1 MGNATLFPCLCLV
14 RVSAVKLTQQVLTTI
29 TERPECQ
36 HLGLLDILFRIKTSL
51 CSSHLIL
58 IQLSNH
64 FPLPHANNHRP
75 ISPPHPKLQNA
86 LPIPHRPPLR
96 RHRERQRCSFSLQTP
111 RRRAPQ
117 HLLRPW
123 LQRRPYAPNHRL
135 RPDGRKMLRHLAH
148 CEREHG
154 FRDHRP
160 DAAENFACGVHA

>member
-1 MGNATLFPCLCLV
+1 MDNATLFPCLCLV

-36 HLGLLDILFRIKTSL
+36 HLGLLDIIFRIKTSL

-58 IQLSNH
+58 IQLSSS
-64 FPLPHANNHRP
+64 LPSTLLQQP
-75 ISPPHPKLQNA
+75 SLQFQNA

-96 RHRERQRCSFSLQTP
+96 RHSERQRCPFSLQTP

-117 HLLRPW
+117 HLLWTR
-123 LQRRPYAPNHRL
+123 LQRRPYAPNHCL
-135 RPDGRKMLRHLAH
+135 RPHGRKMLRYLAH

-154 FRDHRP
+154 FRHHRP
-160 DAAENFACGVHA
+160 DAAEDFACGVHA